1 LAGSSEL
8 AAGEAAEPN
17 LAVVGALA
25 AEAGAGAR
33 AEAAGVVE
41 AAEAVDEAA
50 SSRDYTALAAGVV
63 ALGALALYRTTLLPG
78 VGFWDTGEAQTV
90 LPVLGTM
97 HPTGF
102 PAFVVI
108 GWLFSIIA
116 RPLGEPAFLMNL
128 LAATC
133 AALAGGGVVMVSR
146 RLAVPLPIGI
156 ATAIG
161 FALTPIVWHISNAI
175 DAHALH
181 ILLVVSLTLALLRWQ
196 SLVDAREDR
205 PDDKAFRRKGDRAII
220 LAASIYGVAAANH
233 GLALI
238 LAPSIVLFVLAVEP
252 RVLLRPRLVV
262 TAAGT
267 AVLVAALLYLEMP
280 LRAGPFRAPLVYAHP
295 ETWHGFWDIV
305 LARQFQGDVHGLFS
319 NLGTKVDALLK
330 LGTAQFGPLLALVPA
345 GLFVAAVRHPKY
357 TLFSGTAVLV
367 TVTFAGSYANADIN
381 RYYLGPVFFV
391 WTWIAIM
398 ATAFVDAIMARALP
412 AEPDADEADA
422 DATEPGAAGR
432 QPEPDPEP
440 TVAVPGRGFVA
451 LSLALAVVFG
461 VALLVPSG
469 LEINARW
476 KSANQSGNTGAQAYI
491 DEVFGALNG
500 NAVVVSWWSC
510 STPLWYGEFALGR
523 RTDITVIDDSNAVWD
538 QLGSLSAVVNKY
550 LGSRP
555 VYVIRQSGSEI
566 ETLGRQF
573 AIQPAGVGGVCNL
586 YLVTGRLGT
595 NP

>member
-1 LAGSSEL
+1 MDAGGAEPADRL
-8 AAGEAAEPN
+8 TAAEQP
-17 LAVVGALA
+17 AVSAT
-25 AEAGAGAR
+25 
-33 AEAAGVVE
+33 
-41 AAEAVDEAA
+41 
-50 SSRDYTALAAGVV
+50 RDSTALAAGLV

-78 VGFWDTGEAQTV
+78 LGYWDTGEAQTV

-116 RPLGEPAFLMNL
+116 KPLGEPAFLMNL

-133 AALAGGGVVMVSR
+133 AALAAGGVVMVSR
-146 RLAVPLPIGI
+146 RLHVPLPIGV

-181 ILLVVSLTLALLRWQ
+181 VLLVVSLTLALLRWQ
-196 SLVDAREDR
+196 ALVDGRKDR
-205 PDDKAFRRKGDRAII
+205 PDDKAYRRKGDRAII
-220 LAASIYGVAAANH
+220 LAAAIYGVAAANH

-238 LAPSIVLFVLAVEP
+238 LAPSIILFVLAVEP
-252 RVLLRPRLVV
+252 RVLLRPRLIV

-267 AVLVAALLYLEMP
+267 AALVAALLYLELP

-295 ETWHGFWDIV
+295 ETWQGFWDVV

-319 NLGTKVDALLK
+319 NLGAKFDALLK

-357 TLFSGTAVLV
+357 ALFSGSAVLV
-367 TVTFAGSYANADIN
+367 TITFAGSYANADIS

-391 WTWIAIM
+391 WTWIAIV
-398 ATAFVDAIMARALP
+398 ATAFLDAILSRAMP
-412 AEPDADEADA
+412 AEPEAL
-422 DATEPGAAGR
+422 EG
-432 QPEPDPEP
+432 EPEP

-451 LSLALAVVFG
+451 LSFALAVIFG
-461 VALLVPSG
+461 VAMLVPSG
-469 LEINARW
+469 LELNARW
-476 KSANQSGNTGAQAYI
+476 KSANQSGNTNAQTYL
-491 DEVFGALNG
+491 DDVFGALQG

-510 STPLWYGEFALGR
+510 STPLWYGEFAMGR

-538 QLGSLSAVVNKY
+538 KLGSLSAIVNSY

-555 VYVIRQSGSEI
+555 VYVIRQSGSEL
-566 ETLGRQF
+566 ENLRKQFTLES
-573 AIQPAGVGGVCNL
+573 AGVGGVCNL